1 MPYDSE
7 GNFTRVHNWEDD
19 RINGISIDSLRMD
32 EDLDDMAN
40 GMSEVMLK
48 NGKTIMT
55 NDLNMNNLK
64 VRNVANGTAQLDA
77 VNYGQ
82 LTTVKNDLTSTIDTK
97 ANEDLDNL
105 TDAGNSVI
113 DDRINNIISTNPT
126 SFAYESDLK
135 NYFPNYSSGSS
146 FSSGTTTT
154 TNGWL
159 KVRHHEATNATVV
172 IGGVTVYNHTWGSG
186 DYGSQYQV
194 TFIPIPTGKTVT
206 YSGMQSVTWYPC
218 L

>member
-82 LTTVKNDLTSTIDTK
+82 LTTVKNDLTSTI
-97 ANEDLDNL
+97 E
-105 TDAGNSVI
+105 
-113 DDRINNIISTNPT
+113 ST
-126 SFAYESDLK
+126 SSDLTEK
-135 NYFPNYSSGSS
+135 VTELSDRFQVVEELPSSTVADTFYFV
-146 FSSGTTTT
+146 
-154 TNGWL
+154 L
-159 KVRHHEATNATVV
+159 E
-172 IGGVTVYNHTWGSG
+172 
-186 DYGSQYQV
+186 
-194 TFIPIPTGKTVT
+194 
-206 YSGMQSVTWYPC
+206 
-218 L
+218 